1 MVKENKFET
10 YYFLLLFL
18 VIIVLNLFLM
28 APLFHAIVFAGI
40 LAGTFYPLFKFLNE
54 KKNLSRELS
63 SALTTT
69 VILLFIIVPLV
80 YMMFQISKEAISLY
94 GIIKD
99 AMSQQSMQDFIY
111 GDGAFATAIQ
121 KTLNGLSI
129 EVTKEQIITR
139 LLSRIKDISGVVL
152 QSINGMIGDTFSMI
166 FQFFI
171 MIIVTYSFFLKGE
184 VLKKTLFKVSP
195 LPSTDEQNFLDKF
208 NQMNYVTMVG
218 NGIGGLI
225 QGVFAGLVFWIAG
238 LSSVFLW
245 TTVMIILAF
254 IPLVG
259 ISLVTIPATIYLFV
273 TGKTTMAIL
282 LIVSTNVVSLI
293 VENWFKPKFIGQKV
307 AVDGTLVFI
316 YIIAGMG
323 IFGMA
328 GIFYGPL
335 ICIIF
340 MTTIEIYLKNY
351 LPKLQKNN

>member
-10 YYFLLLFL
+10 YYFLLIFL
-18 VIIVLNLFLM
+18 VVIVLNLFLL
-28 APLFHAIVFAGI
+28 APLYHAIVFAGI

-54 KKNLSRELS
+54 KKNLSKELS
-63 SALTTT
+63 SSITTG

-80 YMMFQISKEAISLY
+80 YLMLQISKEAISLY
-94 GIIKD
+94 TIIKE
-99 AMSQQSMQDFIY
+99 AISQQSMQDFIY
-111 GDGAFATAIQ
+111 GDGAFATMIQ
-121 KTLNGLSI
+121 KTLTSLDI
-129 EVTKEQIITR
+129 EVTKEQIVTR
-139 LLSRIKDISGVVL
+139 LLSRIKDISGIVL
-152 QSINGMIGDTFSMI
+152 KSVNGMIGDTLTML

-171 MIIVTYSFFLKGE
+171 MIIVTYTFFLKGD

-195 LPSTDEQNFLDKF
+195 LPSTDEQTVLDKF

-218 NGIGGLI
+218 NGVGGLI
-225 QGVFAGLVFWIAG
+225 QGAFAGIVFWIAG

-273 TGKTTMAIL
+273 TGKTAMAIF
-282 LIVSTNVVSLI
+282 LIISTNVVSLL

-307 AVDGTLVFI
+307 KIDGTLVFI

-335 ICIIF
+335 ICIVF